1 MKVRIPKTI
10 KLLTH
15 TSSIKF
21 DNKFVQAQGTCGITR
36 HWYQDIIL
44 DPCLPES
51 EIAQVFF
58 HEVFHVIERHFCVK
72 LDDADIERLSE
83 GLMEILVNNLGI
95 EFDFSDIPNHHI

>member
-15 TSSIKF
+15 TSSVKF
-21 DNKFVQAQGTCGITR
+21 DAKFVQAQGSCGLTR
-36 HWYQDIIL
+36 HWYQEIIL
-44 DPCLPES
+44 DPSMPES

-83 GLMEILVNNLGI
+83 GLMEILVNNLNL